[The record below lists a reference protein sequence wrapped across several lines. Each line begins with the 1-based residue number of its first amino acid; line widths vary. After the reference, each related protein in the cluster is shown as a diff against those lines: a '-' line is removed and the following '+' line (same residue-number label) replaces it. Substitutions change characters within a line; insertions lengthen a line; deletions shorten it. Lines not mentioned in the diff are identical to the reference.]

1 MMLGFLCTDM
11 AKKITFKLGYSLAC
25 HHYTANLNY
34 FFFLQDILLM
44 AIQVADGMAYLSTVP
59 NPKIIHRDLAARN
72 CMVNEKVIVKI
83 GDFGLARDLSY
94 AQGKILIILSH
105 Y

>member
-1 MMLGFLCTDM
+1 
-11 AKKITFKLGYSLAC
+11 
-25 HHYTANLNY
+25 
-34 FFFLQDILLM
+34 M

-94 AQGKILIILSH
+94 AQGKILSSFKKLSNFS
-105 Y
+105 